1 MIVVLKKSSN
11 NDVYTLIKEFL
22 SLILQDKLF
31 GGQNNCKDFV
41 LSNTVKYVNIDS
53 LFHGKAEEKIR

>member
-22 SLILQDKLF
+22 RLILQDKLF

-41 LSNTVKYVNIDS
+41 LSNTVKYVNID
-53 LFHGKAEEKIR
+53 